1 MKTVYLVWYNW
12 YEHHYGQLKEGRNL
26 EGIFENIEDAKSY
39 ISRRPCCRSDYEI
52 EEFYDYYKSSQKS

>member
-12 YEHHYGQLKEGRNL
+12 CEHHYGCLKDGRNL
-26 EGIFENIEDAKSY
+26 DGIFENIEDARAY
-39 ISRRPCCRSDYEI
+39 ISRQPCCSSDYEI